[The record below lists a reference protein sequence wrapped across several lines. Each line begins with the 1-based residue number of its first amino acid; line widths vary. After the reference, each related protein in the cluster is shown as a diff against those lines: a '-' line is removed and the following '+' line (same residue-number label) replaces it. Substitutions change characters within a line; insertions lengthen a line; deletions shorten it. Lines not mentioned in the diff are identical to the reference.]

1 MLYIQNTGNDPY
13 FNLAAEEYLLTRKQ
27 EDIFLLWVN
36 SDVIVVGRNQN
47 TMAEINYDY
56 VTEQNIAVVRR
67 LTGGGAVFHDKGNL
81 NFTFIESHREALN
94 FSHFGHI
101 IIGALQKLGLDAQ
114 LSGRNDLT
122 LEGKKFSGHAAT
134 VYQGRHLHHGTL
146 MLNLMVDTL
155 GKALKTDPQKIESK
169 GVKSVRSRVTN
180 INSHLAEPISVPR
193 LIEVISQHIGET
205 YPDMTPYTF
214 TPENI
219 AAIGQL
225 ADEKYRTWEWCFGG
239 SPKYSFSKKGR
250 YAGGSVE
257 VRLAVEKG
265 IIEEARIYGDF
276 FGTKEVSE
284 LTEALTGLRH
294 DKEAIT
300 KKLSGTDWNQYFFGA
315 CEGDILPLFW

>member
-1 MLYIQNTGNDPY
+1 MLYIQNTSNDPY
-13 FNLAAEEYLLTRKQ
+13 FNLAAEEYLLTQKQ
-27 EDIFLLWVN
+27 ENIFLLWVN

-81 NFTFIESHREALN
+81 NFTFIENHREALD
-94 FSHFGHI
+94 FSYFGNI
-101 IIGALQKLGLDAQ
+101 IIGALQKLGLDAR

-122 LEGKKFSGHAAT
+122 IEGKKFSGHAAT

-155 GKALKTDPQKIESK
+155 GKALKTDPQKIAGK

-180 INSHLAEPISVPR
+180 INSHLDTPVSVPQ
-193 LIEVISQHIGET
+193 LIEVISSHIKEQH
-205 YPDMTPYTF
+205 PDMIPYAF
-214 TPENI
+214 TSEDLR
-219 AAIGQL
+219 AIEKL
-225 ADEKYRTWEWCFGG
+225 ANEKYRTWEWCFGD

-257 VRLAVEKG
+257 VQLFVEKG
-265 IIEEARIYGDF
+265 VIEEARIYGDF
-276 FGTKEVSE
+276 FGTRDVSDI
-284 LTEALTGLRH
+284 TKALAGLRH
-294 DKEAIT
+294 DKEIIT
-300 KKLSGTDWNQYFFGA
+300 KQLAGTDWNQYFFGA
-315 CEGDILPLFW
+315 NEDDILPLFW